1 MMRVLVL
8 HAHPVAES
16 FNGALFRQICE
27 SLTKAGHEVDACD
40 LYEEGFD
47 PVLTRQE
54 RLDYHDLAKN
64 TLPVASHVE
73 RLMKADALVL
83 SHPVWNFGMPAIM
96 KGYIDRVF
104 LPGVSFRLEEGL
116 VKPNL
121 QHIKKVAIVTT
132 YGATPMRAFLA
143 ANPPKRFAMRTLRY
157 LCKPG
162 ASFSY
167 QALYD
172 MNRVSLE
179 GRHQF
184 LSRVGDL
191 MARF

>member
-1 MMRVLVL
+1 MRVLVL
-8 HAHPVAES
+8 HAHPVETS
-16 FNGALFRQICE
+16 FNGALFRQICK
-27 SLTKAGHEVDACD
+27 SLKAAGHEVDACD
-40 LYEEGFD
+40 LYQEGFE

-64 TLPVASHVE
+64 TLPVANHVD
-73 RLMKADALVL
+73 RLMKAEAIVF

-104 LPGVSFRLEEGL
+104 LPGVSFRLEDGL

-121 QHIKKVAIVTT
+121 QHIKRVAIVTT

-143 ANPPKRFAMRTLRY
+143 GNPPKRFAMRVLRY

-162 ASFSY
+162 APFSY
-167 QALYD
+167 LALYD
-172 MNRVSLE
+172 MNRVSLDK
-179 GRHQF
+179 RNQF
-184 LSRVGDL
+184 LSRVGEL

>member
-1 MMRVLVL
+1 MRVLVL

-16 FNGALFRQICE
+16 FNGALFREICDR
-27 SLTKAGHEVDACD
+27 LTKAGHEVDACD

-54 RLDYHDLAKN
+54 RLEYHDLAKN

-73 RLMKADALVL
+73 RLMKADALVF

-104 LPGVSFRLEEGL
+104 LPGVSFILEDG
-116 VKPNL
+116 KISPNL
-121 QHIKKVAIVTT
+121 QHIKKVAIITS
-132 YGATPMRAFLA
+132 YGATPLRAFLA
-143 ANPPKRFAMRTLRY
+143 GNPPKRFAMRVLRY

-162 ASFSY
+162 APFSY
-167 QALYD
+167 LALYD

-179 GRHQF
+179 KRNQF

>member
-1 MMRVLVL
+1 MRVLVL

-16 FNGALFRQICE
+16 YNGALFRHICE
-27 SLTKAGHEVDACD
+27 NLTKAGHQVDACD
-40 LYEEGFD
+40 LYAEGFD
-47 PVLTRQE
+47 PVLTQQE
-54 RLDYHDLAKN
+54 RLDYHDLVKN
-64 TLPVASHVE
+64 IMPVAGHVD
-73 RLMKADALVL
+73 RVMKADALVL
-83 SHPVWNFGMPAIM
+83 CYPVWNFGMPAIM
-96 KGYIDRVF
+96 KGYLDRVF
-104 LPGVSFRLEEGL
+104 LPGISFKLEAGK

-121 QHIKKVAIVTT
+121 QHIKKVAVVTS
-132 YGATPMRAFLA
+132 YGATPLRAFLA
-143 ANPPKRFAMRTLRY
+143 GNPPKRFAMRTLRY

-179 GRHQF
+179 KRNQF

>member
-1 MMRVLVL
+1 MRVLVL
-8 HAHPVAES
+8 HAHPVTES
-16 FNGALFRQICE
+16 YNGALYREICTR
-27 SLTKAGHEVDACD
+27 LAKAGHDVDGCD

-54 RLDYHDLAKN
+54 KLDYRDLEKN
-64 TLPVASHVE
+64 ILPVAGHVE
-73 RLMKADALVL
+73 RLMKAEALVL
-83 SHPVWNFGMPAIM
+83 SYPVWNFGMPAIM
-96 KGYIDRVF
+96 KGYLDRVF

-121 QHIKKVAIVTT
+121 QHIKKVAVVTT

-167 QALYD
+167 NALYD

-179 GRHQF
+179 ERNRF

>member
-1 MMRVLVL
+1 MRVLVL

-16 FNGALFRQICE
+16 FNGALFREICDR
-27 SLTKAGHEVDACD
+27 LTKAGHEVDACD

-54 RLDYHDLAKN
+54 RLEYHDLAKN
-64 TLPVASHVE
+64 TLPVASPVE
-73 RLMKADALVL
+73 RLMKADALVF

-104 LPGVSFRLEEGL
+104 LPGVSFILEDG
-116 VKPNL
+116 KISPNL
-121 QHIKKVAIVTT
+121 QHIKKVAIITS
-132 YGATPMRAFLA
+132 YGATPLRAFLA
-143 ANPPKRFAMRTLRY
+143 GNPPKRFAMRVLRY
-157 LCKPG
+157 LFKPG
-162 ASFSY
+162 APFSY
-167 QALYD
+167 LALYD

-179 GRHQF
+179 KRNQF

>member
-1 MMRVLVL
+1 MRVLVL

-27 SLTKAGHEVDACD
+27 SLKKAGHEVDACD

-47 PVLTRQE
+47 PVLTKQE

-64 TLPVASHVE
+64 TLPVQSYVD

-179 GRHQF
+179 GRNQF